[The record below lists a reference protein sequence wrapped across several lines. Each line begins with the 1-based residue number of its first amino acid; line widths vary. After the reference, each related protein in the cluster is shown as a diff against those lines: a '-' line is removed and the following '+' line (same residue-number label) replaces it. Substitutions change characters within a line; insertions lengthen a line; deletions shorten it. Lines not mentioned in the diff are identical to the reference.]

1 MKIFWMEGHAEHE
14 LHLSSNIQSFR
25 VQGKGTGWRQK
36 MDTGKRIAVN
46 PTVSCFY
53 CCSVTVQTKMTY
65 L

>member
-36 MDTGKRIAVN
+36 MDNGTLERGL
-46 PTVSCFY
+46 
-53 CCSVTVQTKMTY
+53 Q
-65 L
+65 